1 MIQIRSMT
9 VSDVDA
15 VMTVVEAANDAL
27 ERRAGHEPES
37 MPTWAR
43 ELFRQRTAR
52 FVDRDPGGSWVA
64 VDDAAVVGMVQAIRR
79 GGFWGLSMFY
89 VDPKSQNRGLGRRL
103 LEAALSYA
111 RGAELRMIM
120 SSPDPRAL
128 RLYSLAGLAI
138 HPAVEVEGEIDRSA
152 VPTGLPGRPGDAADL
167 GLVTQ
172 VDADLR
178 GSRAEDVEFLLRAG
192 ARMEVVAAGANR
204 GYVVFQGDRL
214 RMLGATNS
222 TAATQLLWRY
232 LAEAGPKAQFGGLTA
247 GQDWAVKVA
256 LAARL
261 RVVPAGPLFMGGRK
275 HPPIPWIASGWYF

>member
-1 MIQIRSMT
+1 MIEVRSMT
-9 VSDVDA
+9 FSDVAA

-27 ERRAGHEPES
+27 ERRAGREPES

-64 VDDAAVVGMVQAIRR
+64 VDDTAVVGMVQAMRR
-79 GGFWGLSMFY
+79 GGFWGLSMFF
-89 VDPKSQNRGLGRRL
+89 VHPESQNRGLGRRM

-111 RGAELRMIM
+111 RGAVVRMIM
-120 SSPDPRAL
+120 ASPDPRAL

-152 VPTGLPGRPGDAADL
+152 IPTGLPGRHGDAGDL
-167 GLVTQ
+167 DLVAE
-172 VDADLR
+172 VDAELR
-178 GSRAEDVEFLLRAG
+178 GSRAEDVEFLLQAG
-192 ARMEVVAAGANR
+192 ARMEVLATGASR
-204 GYVVFQGDRL
+204 GYVVYQGERC
-214 RMLGATNS
+214 RMLGATS
-222 TAATQLLWRY
+222 SPTATQLLWRF

-247 GQDWAVKVA
+247 SQDWAVKVA

-261 RVVPAGPLFMGGRK
+261 RVVPAGPLFIRGRK